1 MGAVSDQST
10 EVFFRNRKTGVAMND
25 RDTIEVFIKNRIR
38 SSGSWL
44 HVTNERLKIW
54 IRDECERRRYN
65 PVIVEEILDKLLP

>member
-1 MGAVSDQST
+1 
-10 EVFFRNRKTGVAMND
+10 MND

-54 IRDECERRRYN
+54 IKDECEFRRYN